1 MIRTLQ
7 PLEIGMRE
15 AGGALSRVRCP
26 NCNEYI
32 LIHLPPRVG
41 TFERPFAR
49 RRYRHIL
56 YRESVDDPQHGRS
69 ALAEKEAPG
78 FVQLY
83 PHPSVR
89 GGR

>member
-7 PLEIGMRE
+7 PLEIGTM
-15 AGGALSRVRCP
+15 AAAGALSRVRCP
-26 NCNEYI
+26 NCSQYI
-32 LIHLPPRVG
+32 LIHLPQRVG

-49 RRYRHIL
+49 RRYRRIL
-56 YRESVDDPQHGRS
+56 YSERVSDPQHDRW

-83 PHPSVR
+83 PHLR
-89 GGR
+89 M

>member
-7 PLEIGMRE
+7 PLEIGTKE

-26 NCNEYI
+26 NCNQYI
-32 LIHLPPRVG
+32 LIHLPQRVG

-49 RRYRHIL
+49 RRYRRIL
-56 YRESVDDPQHGRS
+56 YRESVEGPHRDLQ
-69 ALAEKEAPG
+69 ALLEKEAPG

-83 PHPSVR
+83 PHLR
-89 GGR
+89 A